1 MRFPAHSRVSR
12 NFLPHRRRQR
22 GAAAVEFALI
32 AFAFFPLLLG
42 IVEFGRLF
50 YVVNTVQEVTRR
62 AAREQVVNWL
72 SDSATVRRHA
82 VFRNSD
88 GPLPGAPEVTN
99 AAVSLDFYNSYA
111 DAANGSNAIGGIASP
126 QENLNNCL
134 LASPNCI
141 LFVRATLQSGGAPI
155 TYTPMTGWFGSLS
168 IPLPGATVI
177 MPAEALGL
185 L

>member
-1 MRFPAHSRVSR
+1 MKFSVRSPCSSI
-12 NFLPHRRRQR
+12 PRRRQY
-22 GAAAVEFALI
+22 GAATVEFALV
-32 AFAFFPLLLG
+32 ALFAFFPLLLG

-50 YVVNTVQEVTRR
+50 YVANTVQEVTRR
-62 AAREQVVNWL
+62 AAREQVVSWT
-72 SDSATVRRHA
+72 SQSSSIQRAA

-88 GPLPGAPEVTN
+88 GALPGAPEVTN
-99 AAVSLDFYNSYA
+99 ATVNLSFYHSYA
-111 DAANGSNAIGGIASP
+111 DALGGSGAISGIGSP

-134 LASPNCI
+134 LASANCI

-155 TYTPMTGWFGSLS
+155 TYVPMIGWFGDLFR

>member
-1 MRFPAHSRVSR
+1 MKIRFCSCTSGVSR
-12 NFLPHRRRQR
+12 HSQS

-32 AFAFFPLLLG
+32 AVFAFLPLLLG

-62 AAREQVVNWL
+62 AARTQVVNWI
-72 SDSATVRRHA
+72 SQGSAIQRHA
-82 VFRNSD
+82 VFRSTD
-88 GPLPGAPEVTN
+88 GALPGAPEVTN
-99 AAVSLDFYNSYA
+99 TTVSLSFYNSY
-111 DAANGSNAIGGIASP
+111 SNAVNESNPITGIASP

-141 LFVRATLQSGGAPI
+141 LFVRATLRDAGGALR
-155 TYTPMTGWFGSLS
+155 YEPMTQWFGDLLAV
-168 IPLPGATVI
+168 PLPGATVI